1 MWFDNQKATAV
12 RACKAAGIG
21 DEHRKLILRQ
31 FPRAFYKQ
39 DQKTGRI
46 YAVEEPTSTSPKLNN
61 SDFEHFMAIVERF
74 SGGQVKTID
83 SRTGQPSFSLG
94 YWQRKAAD
102 DLARMRGFVRKIET
116 TLVLERIFEEETS
129 LLGWIKSRVCDG
141 QAKALDD
148 LDFGE
153 LYALIEGLK
162 AFAKR
167 NKIKPW
173 KTVETECE
181 DELAQGKQAWT
192 RRQPTSASSKSK
204 ATGTCDSPAAVAG
217 RLF

>member
-1 MWFDNQKATAV
+1 MAWTDLQKQIAV
-12 RACKAAGIG
+12 RACSAAGLT
-21 DEHRKLILRQ
+21 DERRKLILRQ
-31 FPRAFYKQ
+31 LWRSMFDRQGKA
-39 DQKTGRI
+39 I
-46 YAVEEPTSTSPKLNN
+46 AEPSSTSLKLNN

-116 TLVLERIFEEETS
+116 TLVLERIFEEESS

-162 AFAKR
+162 AFALR
-167 NKIKPW
+167 HGIKPW
-173 KTVETECE
+173 ETVKTECE